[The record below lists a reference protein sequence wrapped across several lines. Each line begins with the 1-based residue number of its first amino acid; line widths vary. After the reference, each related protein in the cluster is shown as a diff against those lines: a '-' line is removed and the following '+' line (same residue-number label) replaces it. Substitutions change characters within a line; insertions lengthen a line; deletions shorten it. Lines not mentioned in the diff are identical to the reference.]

1 MKQWL
6 PFRHFSGLSLNPLQ
20 EVGVMKP
27 VSKNGNSILI
37 CLNPLQEVGVMKH
50 WLWEAPSLLAWQG
63 HLRTV
68 ALKHTHGFGQH
79 GHYG

>member
-1 MKQWL
+1 MKRVTPTAVL
-6 PFRHFSGLSLNPLQ
+6 SARSLNPLQ

-27 VSKNGNSILI
+27 TMCHPRQSRE

>member
-1 MKQWL
+1 MKL
-6 PFRHFSGLSLNPLQ
+6 
-20 EVGVMKP
+20 
-27 VSKNGNSILI
+27 
-37 CLNPLQEVGVMKH
+37 

>member
-1 MKQWL
+1 
-6 PFRHFSGLSLNPLQ
+6 
-20 EVGVMKP
+20 
-27 VSKNGNSILI
+27 
-37 CLNPLQEVGVMKH
+37 MKH

>member
-1 MKQWL
+1 MK
-6 PFRHFSGLSLNPLQ
+6 PCRRNSGMRLNRLNPLQ
-20 EVGVMKP
+20 EVGVMK
-27 VSKNGNSILI
+27 L
-37 CLNPLQEVGVMKH
+37 

>member
-1 MKQWL
+1 MRL
-6 PFRHFSGLSLNPLQ
+6 NRLNPLQ
-20 EVGVMKP
+20 EVGVMKLR
-27 VSKNGNSILI
+27 SSCWRTGSTR
-37 CLNPLQEVGVMKH
+37 LNPLQEVGVMKL

>member
-1 MKQWL
+1 MKL
-6 PFRHFSGLSLNPLQ
+6 ELAKAAGYAA
-20 EVGVMKP
+20 
-27 VSKNGNSILI
+27 